1 MRENLFE
8 LEPEFPASFTG
19 GTETEAENGSG
30 MPLAARLRPRSLDEY
45 VGQRHLL
52 EPGRLLRRAI
62 DADRF
67 SSIILSGPPGTGK
80 TSLAEVI
87 ARMTDSEFIRL
98 SGVTSSV
105 ADVRREIAAAVKR
118 RRSSGR
124 RTILFI
130 DEIHRFSRSQQDSLL
145 PDVENGNVRL
155 IGATT
160 HNPHFYVVG
169 ALLSRSLVFR
179 LEPLSQEE
187 IRTLLHRAA
196 GDERSFPGRK
206 VELEPQ
212 AADFLATACEGD
224 ARRALNALEVA
235 ALTTDPDDAGVTRVT
250 LTEAEASIQQ
260 KMIVYGDDGH
270 YDTASAFIKSMRGS
284 DPDAAVYYLAKMLHA
299 GEDIRFI
306 ARRLTIF
313 AAEDVGN
320 ADPRALELCT
330 AAMQA
335 VEMIGLPE
343 AKLILAQTTTYCATA
358 PKSNASYAALEA
370 AATDVEQERV
380 QPIPVRLR
388 DAHYAGA
395 KAEGIGKD
403 YLYPHDYPGGFVPQE
418 YLSVDKR
425 YYEPKEIGYEARI
438 RERVDYWRALR
449 DFVREEKRDGKA

>member
-187 IRTLLHRAA
+187 IRTLLNRAA

-343 AKLILAQTTTYCATA
+343 AKLILAQVTTYCATA